1 MCRHERVPLLW
12 VLVLFGRRPLRPAPC
27 CVHGN
32 RAPVTNESGTRS
44 VQLDSRP
51 GRCAP
56 FGLFAFQ
63 GVFMITKLSALLV
76 VLLALLAVPSRAA
89 AQPISGLWDATVVVN
104 NRDGALEIPFR
115 FELSGSGSSVKG
127 SFFNGDDKTTSTSGT
142 LENGTLSLSFY
153 ELGTK
158 LDATL
163 KGGRLEGEYSRG
175 TRGAPYP
182 FSAKRFVAIQ
192 TGEAKIPSIAGLWN
206 VQVGKS
212 SKGEAA
218 WQLIVRQSGAE
229 VSAAILRIDGD
240 TGTLTGA
247 YRDGKFALS
256 HFSGARPLRLELT
269 PGADGTLALVQNTD
283 KPLNAVRAEQ
293 AAAKGLPQPSDPTR
307 FTSVKDP
314 TEPLRFS
321 FPDLDGKIVS
331 NTDPRFAGK
340 VVIVAIGGSWCPNC
354 HDETPFLVELYK
366 KYRKQGLEIVE
377 LSFEEE
383 AQIKNPVRV
392 RAFNKRYGV
401 DYTVLIPGEPKG
413 LNDKMPQG
421 VNLNS
426 FPTTFFLGRDG
437 RVRAAHAGF
446 AGKASGKFHTELKE
460 DVTALVERL
469 LAEKSTHTTASK

>member
-1 MCRHERVPLLW
+1 M
-12 VLVLFGRRPLRPAPC
+12 
-27 CVHGN
+27 
-32 RAPVTNESGTRS
+32 TTK
-44 VQLDSRP
+44 
-51 GRCAP
+51 
-56 FGLFAFQ
+56 FASF
-63 GVFMITKLSALLV
+63 LLV
-76 VLLALLAVPSRAA
+76 VLALVAIPTMAA
-89 AQPISGLWDATVVVN
+89 AQAVNGLWDATVLVN
-104 NRDGALEIPFR
+104 NGALEIPFR
-115 FELSGSGSSVKG
+115 FELSGSGANVKG
-127 SFFNGDDKTTSTSGT
+127 SFFNGDDKTTSTSGSLANGVLT
-142 LENGTLSLSFY
+142 LNFD
-153 ELGTK
+153 ELGTR
-158 LDATL
+158 LEATL
-163 KGGRLEGEYSRG
+163 KDGRLEGQYSRG

-182 FSAKRFVAIQ
+182 FAAKRFA
-192 TGEAKIPSIAGLWN
+192 PSTVEEKNVPSVAGLWN

-229 VSAAILRIDGD
+229 ASAAILRIDGD
-240 TGTLTGA
+240 TGTLTGT

-256 HFSGARPLRLELT
+256 HFSGARPMRLDLT
-269 PGADGTLALVQNTD
+269 PGPDGTLSVVQNTD
-283 KPLNAVRAEQ
+283 KPLTALRAEQ
-293 AAAKGLPQPSDPTR
+293 ADAKGLPKPSDPTR

-314 TEPLRFS
+314 TEPFRFS

-366 KYRKQGLEIVE
+366 KYKKQGLEIVE

-401 DYTVLIPGEPKG
+401 EYPVLIPGEPKE
-413 LNDKMPQG
+413 LNEKVPQG

-437 RVRAAHAGF
+437 RVRSAHAGF

-460 DVTALVERL
+460 ETTALVERL
-469 LAEKSTHTTASK
+469 LAEKPSSTAAPK